1 MWLSSGFTLVLYG
14 RLLLLNHNPTD
25 YRPGNFAGIIC
36 HGTDVAIGEA
46 DVAVGD
52 ADADMAVA
60 TQNTCVL
67 I

>member
-1 MWLSSGFTLVLYG
+1 MWLSFSFILVLYG
-14 RLLLLNHNPTD
+14 RLLLLNHNPTGSV
-25 YRPGNFAGIIC
+25 PGKFAGIIC
-36 HGTDVAIGEA
+36 HVTDVAIGQA